1 MSQQIIKDHNI
12 EALKVAAT
20 RTKDGSRRRP
30 STWQGLLGGPDRPS
44 TWQGLLGG
52 PDRPSTWQGL
62 LGDPDPR

>member
-20 RTKDGSRRRP
+20 LGGPDRP